1 MGKEYEDLSPAEK
14 EGMDEDTYEGGENEA
29 SSYPGMPDDMEPEPK
44 PKAKPK
50 SPDRPY
56 KKVSPDRPYKKMAKG
71 GRVGGRGDGCCT
83 KGKTKGRFV

>member
-1 MGKEYEDLSPAEK
+1 VGKEYDDLSPEDK
-14 EGMDEDTYEGGENEA
+14 EATRQGGENEA
-29 SSYPGMPDDMEPEPK
+29 SSYPDMPDDMGPEPE

-56 KKVSPDRPYKKMAKG
+56 KKVSPDRPYKKMAAG
-71 GRVGGRGDGCCT
+71 GKVGGRGDGCCT